1 MNHEPHGLVRRLVGG
16 DAGAEAD
23 VVALARAGTDD
34 VPVLVAAAVVAHD
47 VVLLDAAAGLAR
59 QPRDRQLTALGR
71 ALLDADVDLFD
82 ALVRDHLATYP
93 DQLLAA
99 WLAARPR

>member
-16 DAGAEAD
+16 DTGAEAA
-23 VVALARAGTDD
+23 VLALARSGTDD
-34 VPVLVAAAVVAHD
+34 VPVLVAAAVVAG
-47 VVLLDAAAGLAR
+47 DAALLESAAALAR

-71 ALLDADVDLFD
+71 ALLAGDADRFD

-99 WLAARPR
+99 WLAARTH